1 MTWIAVIGLV
11 AFVYGVIVAVDAS
24 RRVLEIQV
32 ERGRILK
39 LEGKAPGELVNDVAD
54 VLERS
59 QVTGRILVQFE
70 GDRAAV
76 RASGEVDEGTVQR
89 LRNVVGRF
97 PTARLRAGHRV
108 KR

>member
-1 MTWIAVIGLV
+1 MTWIAFVGLA

-24 RRVLEIQV
+24 RRVLDIQV

-39 LEGKAPGELVNDVAD
+39 LQGKAPGELVHDVED

-59 QVTGRILVQFE
+59 QVTGRILVEFE
-70 GDRAAV
+70 GGRAAV
-76 RASGEVDEGTVQR
+76 RATGDVDEGTVQR